1 MKKLLTVVAVLM
13 ATSAFAEKIG
23 VLNSQA
29 VVANFSETKKA
40 QQSLETQAKKFEN
53 EARQKEVNLEKEQVA
68 LQAKGDKLTEAEKKA
83 FEKKVKDFQTFL
95 QGAQEKLAK
104 EEFDKMKKINDTL
117 VKAVNKIAKEGKYD
131 YILEGGAVIYGG
143 EDVSDKVLKAMEAS
157 K

>member
-1 MKKLLTVVAVLM
+1 MKKLIAVTAVLM
-13 ATSAFAEKIG
+13 ATSAFAQKIG
-23 VLNSQA
+23 VLNSQS

-68 LQAKGDKLTEAEKKA
+68 LQSKGDKLTEAEKKA
-83 FEKKVKDFQTFL
+83 FEKRVQEFQAFL
-95 QGAQEKLAK
+95 QSAQEKLAK

-117 VKAVNKIAKEGKYD
+117 VKAVNKIAKEGNYD